1 PNLILVL
8 GLVGIFGPGLP
19 QVIVA
24 LMLVQWVY
32 YARIFRGMVLSL
44 KEENFIA
51 AAKIN
56 GSSQWKII
64 KQHIIPNVLPP
75 LVVIGTLEMG

>member
-1 PNLILVL
+1 MLIFISSLVIGLIIGTISGYKGGWIDQLLMRCCDGVMAFPNLILVL

-32 YARIFRGMVLSL
+32 YARIF
-44 KEENFIA
+44 
-51 AAKIN
+51 
-56 GSSQWKII
+56 
-64 KQHIIPNVLPP
+64 
-75 LVVIGTLEMG
+75 